1 MTNNYVNK
9 LGYIFSP
16 IVQNKVQWGGYYLL
30 TNLKV
35 NSFLHEIKGGRSLCK
50 KNKQY

>member
-9 LGYIFSP
+9 LSYMSST
-16 IVQNKVQWGGYYLL
+16 IVQNKVLNKGYYLL

-35 NSFLHEIKGGRSLCK
+35 NNFFHEIKWIE
-50 KNKQY
+50 

>member
-9 LGYIFSP
+9 LSYISSP
-16 IVQNKVQWGGYYLL
+16 IVQNKVLNEGSYYLL

-35 NSFLHEIKGGRSLCK
+35 NNFLHETKWIE
-50 KNKQY
+50 

>member
-9 LGYIFSP
+9 LSYISSI
-16 IVQNKVQWGGYYLL
+16 IVQNKVLNIKRYLP

-35 NSFLHEIKGGRSLCK
+35 NNFLHEIKWIG
-50 KNKQY
+50 